1 MKNDVEH
8 HAVHRLETPCS
19 TPCIKIIY
27 LYSIMKTPNY
37 DVNDGKTDF
46 KELYIMQ
53 IIQNAVLWSFWG
65 GKNKFFNVYDN
76 EFTVF

>member
-1 MKNDVEH
+1 
-8 HAVHRLETPCS
+8 
-19 TPCIKIIY
+19 
-27 LYSIMKTPNY
+27 MKTPNY

-46 KELYIMQ
+46 KQLYIMQ